1 MAGAEYEVNIKINTK
16 DVKTQL
22 GEVDKLVQ
30 NIGKPKRGSKASGLG
45 LMPNDELKR
54 LQQSKIYLGQSVQ
67 SINTLV
73 KIQERRARSL
83 NKINEIEA
91 KGLNVD
97 KLRKQLGKATTEQSN
112 RRFGSAEKEFG
123 ILEKSIRLEQSKL
136 RILKEQQKNFPS
148 SPIGGGLGFPGSPK
162 FLAGAT
168 ASRTPFGPSFP
179 TGGAS
184 LPVRGG
190 AQYANSPI
198 ARGVELRTRNVQV
211 AWGKALEQLGD
222 AARTITT
229 RNRNINQSWGKALEQ
244 LGDTARTITTRN
256 RNINQSW
263 GKALGQLKETAGI
276 ISTKNAKIK
285 QNWIK
290 ALGQLDDTAKTITQ
304 NRKTSSK
311 KRFNKRAGDVAL
323 GAGFPLL
330 FGGGLGSVLGG
341 AAGGALGGGLAGQI
355 GLSAL
360 GQQFD
365 KFGESI
371 RNLSDKF
378 AESSDILGNLK
389 ESGIQVNSSLIN
401 VVNTLKEQGRFTEA
415 YNLELRELEKRFGP
429 GAQTMLSEYN
439 LANQRLGNEFS
450 RLTTE
455 LQSYAIP
462 ALTLFT
468 NIIARIASIIPDIP
482 TIAGFGVS
490 TAFGPAAGFAT
501 QQAMRAGESA
511 GSVQTNMFG
520 FVGATDSDR
529 ERLAKARGQHL
540 EEEKRNEAR
549 IKEINSNQLKI
560 ARARSKEADSR
571 LSLLK
576 AELDLKQAQLEI
588 DISMDR
594 FTRQQELRQATA
606 RVGGKQAMQTINQKQ
621 ASAFLELARLGKSP
635 SDADTIFGLSQTL
648 LDVEI
653 QQINEQARQFAI
665 ALSDAG
671 MSTERVLKITKEYKT
686 TLGALAKEEATQ
698 RLANFETI
706 EQAAAKTLKGLQDEQ
721 NLLKARLEGGLEE
734 ELLEQ
739 RVNAIME
746 NKKGLTKESV
756 EDILRG
762 TAALEE
768 QVQALEK
775 LDSMYAAIGQSIS
788 SGIVDA
794 LSAAVEGTKSLAD
807 IASQTLKQIA
817 NILLQFGVNSLLGSL
832 GGNDNVGFFSK
843 LFPQR
848 AKGGPVSGNQPYLV
862 GERGPE
868 LFVPGAQGN
877 IVPNHAMGGGANV
890 TVNVDAS
897 GSKVQGSQAD
907 GKALGSAI
915 GAAVQA
921 ELIKQ
926 KRPGGLLAG

>member
-1 MAGAEYEVNIKINTK
+1 MAGAEYEVNIKLNTK
-16 DVKTQL
+16 EVNAQLQNIEKTVKNTGKTTKAQGRQISESINAL
-22 GEVDKLVQ
+22 NAAVDK
-30 NIGKPKRGSKASGLG
+30 RF
-45 LMPNDELKR
+45 R
-54 LQQSKIYLGQSVQ
+54 LSQ
-67 SINTLV
+67 
-73 KIQERRARSL
+73 
-83 NKINEIEA
+83 KINRLEEQGA
-91 KGLNVD
+91 KVQ
-97 KLRKQLGKATTEQSN
+97 KLRQNLGKLSEAQGK
-112 RRFGSAEKEFG
+112 RQFGTFQQLYSK
-123 ILEKSIRLEQSKL
+123 LSRSIQLEQSKL
-136 RILKEQQKNFPS
+136 RLNKEQTRELDKQQRAISQQYRKPIGPSYPTSGPS
-148 SPIGGGLGFPGSPK
+148 SPIGGSAGMAGSP
-162 FLAGAT
+162 
-168 ASRTPFGPSFP
+168 
-179 TGGAS
+179 
-184 LPVRGG
+184 
-190 AQYANSPI
+190 
-198 ARGVELRTRNVQV
+198 
-211 AWGKALEQLGD
+211 
-222 AARTITT
+222 AAR
-229 RNRNINQSWGKALEQ
+229 R
-244 LGDTARTITTRN
+244 AR
-256 RNINQSW
+256 
-263 GKALGQLKETAGI
+263 
-276 ISTKNAKIK
+276 
-285 QNWIK
+285 
-290 ALGQLDDTAKTITQ
+290 
-304 NRKTSSK
+304 SK
-311 KRFNKRAGDVAL
+311 RLGDVAL

-341 AAGGALGGGLAGQI
+341 TVGGALGGGLAGQI
-355 GLSAL
+355 GLSAI

-401 VVNTLKEQGRFTEA
+401 VVNTLKEQGRFAEA

-429 GAQTMLSEYN
+429 GAQVMLSEYN
-439 LANQRLGNEFS
+439 LANQRLGDEFS

-560 ARARSKEADSR
+560 AKARSKEADSR

-576 AELDLKQAQLEI
+576 AELNLKQAQLKI
-588 DISMDR
+588 DISMDKFAR
-594 FTRQQELRQATA
+594 EQELRQATA
-606 RVGGKQAMQTINQKQ
+606 RVGGKQAMQAINQEQ

-653 QQINEQARQFAI
+653 QQINEQAQQFAT

-698 RLANFETI
+698 RLDNFETI

-721 NLLKARLEGGLEE
+721 NLLKARLEGRLEE

-746 NKKGLTKESV
+746 NKQGLTKESV

-762 TAALEE
+762 TAALEK
-768 QVQALEK
+768 QVQALEE

-897 GSKVQGSQAD
+897 GSKVQGNQAD

>member
-73 KIQERRARSL
+73 KIQDRRARSL

-91 KGLNVD
+91 KGLNVG

-112 RRFGSAEKEFG
+112 RRFGNAQKEFG
-123 ILEKSIRLEQSKL
+123 LLEKSIRLEQSKL

-162 FLAGAT
+162 FLAG
-168 ASRTPFGPSFP
+168 
-179 TGGAS
+179 
-184 LPVRGG
+184 
-190 AQYANSPI
+190 
-198 ARGVELRTRNVQV
+198 
-211 AWGKALEQLGD
+211 
-222 AARTITT
+222 
-229 RNRNINQSWGKALEQ
+229 
-244 LGDTARTITTRN
+244 
-256 RNINQSW
+256 
-263 GKALGQLKETAGI
+263 
-276 ISTKNAKIK
+276 
-285 QNWIK
+285 
-290 ALGQLDDTAKTITQ
+290 
-304 NRKTSSK
+304 SK

-429 GAQTMLSEYN
+429 GAQTMLREYN

-468 NIIARIASIIPDIP
+468 NIIARIVSIIPDIP

-560 ARARSKEADSR
+560 ARARNKEADSR
-571 LSLLK
+571 LNLLK
-576 AELDLKQAQLEI
+576 AELDLKQAQREI
-588 DISMDR
+588 DINMDR
-594 FTRQQELRQATA
+594 FTRQQELRQATK
-606 RVGGKQAMQTINQKQ
+606 RVGGKQAMQTIDQKQ

-653 QQINEQARQFAI
+653 QQIDKQAQQFAT

-698 RLANFETI
+698 RLDNFETI

-721 NLLKARLEGGLEE
+721 DLLKARLEGGLEE
-734 ELLEQ
+734 ELLKQ
-739 RVNAIME
+739 RVNAIVE
-746 NKKGLTKESV
+746 NTNGLTKESV
-756 EDILRG
+756 EKILRG
-762 TAALEE
+762 TAATEK
-768 QVQALEK
+768 QIQALEK
-775 LDSMYAAIGQSIS
+775 LNSTYAAIGQSIS

-794 LSAAVEGTKSLAD
+794 LSAAVDGTKSLAD

-897 GSKVQGSQAD
+897 GSNVQGDQPDA
-907 GKALGSAI
+907 KALGSAI

-926 KRPGGLLAG
+926 KRPGGLLN